1 MLEDLAPWI
10 TPAVTVGLFAWL
22 LVEDRWRSD
31 IRRTEE
37 RLRSEMRA
45 TEDRLRSEMR
55 NIRSEMRAIEGRLRS
70 R

>member
-1 MLEDLAPWI
+1 MMENFAPWI
-10 TPAVTVGLFAWL
+10 TPALIVGLFAWL

-45 TEDRLRSEMR
+45 TEDRLRSEMNR
-55 NIRSEMRAIEGRLRS
+55 MENRLRS
-70 R
+70 G

>member
-10 TPAVTVGLFAWL
+10 TPALIVGLFIWL
-22 LVEDRWRSD
+22 FVEDRWRSD

-45 TEDRLRSEMR
+45 TEDRLRSEMNR
-55 NIRSEMRAIEGRLRS
+55 MENRLRS
-70 R
+70 G

>member
-1 MLEDLAPWI
+1 MMEDLAPWI
-10 TPAVTVGLFAWL
+10 TPAVLVGLFVWL
-22 LVEDRWRSD
+22 FVEDKWRSD

-45 TEDRLRSEMR
+45 TENRLRSEINR
-55 NIRSEMRAIEGRLRS
+55 IENRLRS